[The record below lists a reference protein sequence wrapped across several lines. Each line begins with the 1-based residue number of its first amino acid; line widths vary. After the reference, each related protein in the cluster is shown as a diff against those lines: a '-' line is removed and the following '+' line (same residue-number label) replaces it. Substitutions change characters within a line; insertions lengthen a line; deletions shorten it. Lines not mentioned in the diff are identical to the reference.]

1 LALVGFFAIAAGV
14 ASLPEFAPGFKQFGN
29 NFAVPALF
37 LHSFPSWFVGIAF
50 AAVGI
55 GALVPAAIM
64 SIAAANL
71 YTRNIHREF
80 VNKNPTD
87 KEEAQMAKWVSLIVK
102 FGALVFIVFVPSQ
115 YAIYMQL
122 LGGILI
128 IQTLPSVL
136 LGVYTRWFND
146 WALLV
151 GWAVGTFAGTWMFVA
166 ANLTPNFPLAI
177 GGFTFPGY
185 TALYTVVLNLIV
197 AVVLTPVFNAIG
209 SRHADATVAA
219 DYYA

>member
-1 LALVGFFAIAAGV
+1 
-14 ASLPEFAPGFKQFGN
+14 
-29 NFAVPALF
+29 
-37 LHSFPSWFVGIAF
+37 
-50 AAVGI
+50 
-55 GALVPAAIM
+55 
-64 SIAAANL
+64 
-71 YTRNIHREF
+71 
-80 VNKNPTD
+80 
-87 KEEAQMAKWVSLIVK
+87 VSLIVK
-102 FGALVFIVFVPSQ
+102 FGALVFIVFVPAQ

-128 IQTLPSVL
+128 IQTLPAVL

-151 GWAVGTFAGTWMFVA
+151 GWAAGTVAGTWMFVA

-177 GGFTFPGY
+177 GGHTFPGY

-197 AVVLTPVFNAIG
+197 AIVLTPIFNAIG
-209 SRHADATVAA
+209 SKHTDATVAA